1 MRSIFSKRTNHWA
14 NWDRLGPTLIIKT
27 HIVSIVLFL
36 LPIHLLF
43 IKIKNYLYDKN
54 IVSPTKVDA
63 TVISVGN
70 ISLGGAGKTPFT
82 IALSNFLAQR
92 GKSVGVLTRG
102 YGRKSGGDFL
112 LKNHSVEEAGD
123 ETIVLKN
130 NLSKSIPIYVSKNKI
145 LGANA
150 LASLGCEII
159 ILDDAFQHRKIYRD
173 IDVVL
178 VNPDEL
184 QEKNKKTFPWG
195 LLREPFYNIDRAD
208 IIITNKTNLYKES
221 SPLKNSLSINTEFE
235 NEALS
240 SSGRITINQLSGLK
254 NVMSICG
261 IGKPESFQKSLSGL
275 NIGVVENL
283 IYPDHHSFSK
293 KDVSNIKLNIE
304 KYKIDAIVCTEKDW
318 VKLVDFKEEIGIPI
332 YAVRI
337 NHHLKKDI
345 QDAVLCLL

>member
-1 MRSIFSKRTNHWA
+1 MRSV
-14 NWDRLGPTLIIKT
+14 
-27 HIVSIVLFL
+27 VSVVLFL
-36 LPIHLLF
+36 FPIHLLF

-54 IVSPTKVDA
+54 VLSPKRVGA

-70 ISLGGAGKTPFT
+70 ISLGGTGKTPFT
-82 IALSNFLAQR
+82 IALSNFLVQR

-102 YGRKSGGDFL
+102 YGRRGRGDFL
-112 LKNHSVEEAGD
+112 LKNHSVKEAGD
-123 ETIVLKN
+123 ETIVLRN
-130 NLSKSIPIYVSKNKI
+130 NLSESIPIYVSKNKT
-145 LGANA
+145 LGARK
-150 LASLGCEII
+150 LASLGCDTV
-159 ILDDAFQHRKIYRD
+159 ILDDAFQHRKIHRD

-184 QEKNKKTFPWG
+184 KEKNKKTFPWG
-195 LLREPFYNIDRAD
+195 VLREPFYNINRAD
-208 IIITNKTNLYKES
+208 IIITNKINLYQES
-221 SPLKNSLSINTEFE
+221 PSLKNSLLINTEFE
-235 NEALS
+235 SEVLS
-240 SSGRITINQLSGLK
+240 SNEKITINQLSDLR
-254 NVMSICG
+254 NVMSVCG
-261 IGKPESFQKSLSGL
+261 VGKPESFQKSLSGL

>member
-184 QEKNKKTFPWG
+184 QEKNKKFLGIQRFNYITLRNNIKIFG
-195 LLREPFYNIDRAD
+195 LGGIKKDNIRQLKLFKINGFGGKNIFKNVEAITSIDKISLDDNID
-208 IIITNKTNLYKES
+208 LH
-221 SPLKNSLSINTEFE
+221 L
-235 NEALS
+235 
-240 SSGRITINQLSGLK
+240 
-254 NVMSICG
+254 
-261 IGKPESFQKSLSGL
+261 
-275 NIGVVENL
+275 
-283 IYPDHHSFSK
+283 FST
-293 KDVSNIKLNIE
+293 SN
-304 KYKIDAIVCTEKDW
+304 
-318 VKLVDFKEEIGIPI
+318 GS
-332 YAVRI
+332 
-337 NHHLKKDI
+337 
-345 QDAVLCLL
+345 